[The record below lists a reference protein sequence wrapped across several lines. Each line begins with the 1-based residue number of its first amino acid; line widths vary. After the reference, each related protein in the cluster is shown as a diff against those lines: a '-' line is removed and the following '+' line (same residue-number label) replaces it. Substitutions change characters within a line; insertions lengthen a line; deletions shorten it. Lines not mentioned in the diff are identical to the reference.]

1 MSWLPKHHLLRI
13 YVISQPLS
21 EKNYT
26 PPNSEEPL
34 MDIDWKLHVLT
45 YTVYRKHY
53 QFTFKKHYDQLS
65 KIMFLKEFGFKKG
78 DLVFV
83 TQNYESS
90 ELIILLDKGLQI
102 TIQNYFFCIHWKL
115 DKRSNLSR
123 WIYQNLYPLA
133 RKRFLNAKIVLD
145 RFHISHHL
153 GHVFLK
159 TRFRLWTNLIRSHYP
174 IVP

>member
-1 MSWLPKHHLLRI
+1 
-13 YVISQPLS
+13 
-21 EKNYT
+21 
-26 PPNSEEPL
+26 

-90 ELIILLDKGLQI
+90 ELIILLYKGLQI

-115 DKRSNLSR
+115 GKRSNLSR
-123 WIYQNLYPLA
+123 WIYQNLYPTGSKTLF
-133 RKRFLNAKIVLD
+133 KR
-145 RFHISHHL
+145 
-153 GHVFLK
+153 
-159 TRFRLWTNLIRSHYP
+159 
-174 IVP
+174 

>member
-1 MSWLPKHHLLRI
+1 MLYLNPCPKRI
-13 YVISQPLS
+13 THPLTQ
-21 EKNYT
+21 K
-26 PPNSEEPL
+26 EPL

-65 KIMFLKEFGFKKG
+65 KIMSWKEFGFKKG

-90 ELIILLDKGLQI
+90 ELIILLYKGLQI
-102 TIQNYFFCIHWKL
+102 TIQNYFFVFIESSAKGP
-115 DKRSNLSR
+115 
-123 WIYQNLYPLA
+123 IYHDGYIRTYIPLA

-145 RFHISHHL
+145 RFHITHHL
-153 GHVFLK
+153 GRVFLK

>member
-1 MSWLPKHHLLRI
+1 MLYLTPCPKKNTH
-13 YVISQPLS
+13 PLTQ
-21 EKNYT
+21 K
-26 PPNSEEPL
+26 EPL

-65 KIMFLKEFGFKKG
+65 KIMSWKEFGFKKG

-102 TIQNYFFCIHWKL
+102 TIQNYFFLYSLKARQKVQFNAMDISEPIFHWL
-115 DKRSNLSR
+115 E
-123 WIYQNLYPLA
+123 
-133 RKRFLNAKIVLD
+133 NA
-145 RFHISHHL
+145 F
-153 GHVFLK
+153 
-159 TRFRLWTNLIRSHYP
+159 
-174 IVP
+174 

>member
-1 MSWLPKHHLLRI
+1 MLYLNPCPKRI
-13 YVISQPLS
+13 THPLTQ
-21 EKNYT
+21 K
-26 PPNSEEPL
+26 EPL

-65 KIMFLKEFGFKKG
+65 KIMSWKEFGFKKG

-83 TQNYESS
+83 LKTMSPANSLSSSIKVSKLLYKTTFFVFIESS
-90 ELIILLDKGLQI
+90 AKGP
-102 TIQNYFFCIHWKL
+102 
-115 DKRSNLSR
+115 
-123 WIYQNLYPLA
+123 IYHDGYIRTYIPLA

-145 RFHISHHL
+145 RFHITHHL
-153 GHVFLK
+153 GRVFLK

>member
-1 MSWLPKHHLLRI
+1 MLYLNPCPKKITH
-13 YVISQPLS
+13 PLTQ
-21 EKNYT
+21 K
-26 PPNSEEPL
+26 EPL

-65 KIMFLKEFGFKKG
+65 KIMSWKEFGFKKG

-90 ELIILLDKGLQI
+90 ELIILLYKGLQI

-115 DKRSNLSR
+115 GKRSNLSR
-123 WIYQNLYPLA
+123 WYIRTYIPLA

-153 GHVFLK
+153 GRVFLK

>member
-1 MSWLPKHHLLRI
+1 
-13 YVISQPLS
+13 
-21 EKNYT
+21 
-26 PPNSEEPL
+26 

-45 YTVYRKHY
+45 YTVDRKHY

-65 KIMFLKEFGFKKG
+65 KIMSWKEFGFKKG

-115 DKRSNLSR
+115 GKRSNLSR
-123 WIYQNLYPLA
+123 WIYQNLYSIGSKTLF
-133 RKRFLNAKIVLD
+133 KR
-145 RFHISHHL
+145 
-153 GHVFLK
+153 
-159 TRFRLWTNLIRSHYP
+159 
-174 IVP
+174 

>member
-1 MSWLPKHHLLRI
+1 MIAETSFIKNICYISTLCPKKITH
-13 YVISQPLS
+13 PLTQ
-21 EKNYT
+21 K
-26 PPNSEEPL
+26 EPL
-34 MDIDWKLHVLT
+34 MDIWLKTSCVNLN
-45 YTVYRKHY
+45 TVYRKHY

-65 KIMFLKEFGFKKG
+65 KIMSWKEFGFKKG

-90 ELIILLDKGLQI
+90 ELIILLDKGFQI
-102 TIQNYFFCIHWKL
+102 TIQNYFFCIIESSAKGP
-115 DKRSNLSR
+115 
-123 WIYQNLYPLA
+123 IYRDGYIRTYIPLA

-153 GHVFLK
+153 GRVFLK

>member
-1 MSWLPKHHLLRI
+1 MLYLNPCPKKITH
-13 YVISQPLS
+13 PLTQ
-21 EKNYT
+21 K
-26 PPNSEEPL
+26 EPL

-45 YTVYRKHY
+45 YTVYHMHY

-65 KIMFLKEFGFKKG
+65 KIMFWKEFGFKKG

-90 ELIILLDKGLQI
+90 ELIILLDKDLQI

-115 DKRSNLSR
+115 GKRSNLSR
-123 WIYQNLYPLA
+123 WYIRTYVPLA

-153 GHVFLK
+153 GRVFLK

>member
-1 MSWLPKHHLLRI
+1 MIAETSFIKNI
-13 YVISQPLS
+13 CYISTLVRKKVTHPLTQ
-21 EKNYT
+21 K
-26 PPNSEEPL
+26 EPL

-65 KIMFLKEFGFKKG
+65 KIMSWKEFGFKKG

-102 TIQNYFFCIHWKL
+102 TIQNYFL
-115 DKRSNLSR
+115 
-123 WIYQNLYPLA
+123 
-133 RKRFLNAKIVLD
+133 
-145 RFHISHHL
+145 
-153 GHVFLK
+153 
-159 TRFRLWTNLIRSHYP
+159 
-174 IVP
+174 

>member
-1 MSWLPKHHLLRI
+1 MLYLNPCPKKITH
-13 YVISQPLS
+13 PLTQ
-21 EKNYT
+21 K
-26 PPNSEEPL
+26 EPL

-45 YTVYRKHY
+45 YTFYRKHY

-65 KIMFLKEFGFKKG
+65 KIMSWKEFGFKKG

-115 DKRSNLSR
+115 GKRP
-123 WIYQNLYPLA
+123 IYRDGYIRTYIPLA

-153 GHVFLK
+153 GRVFLK

>member
-1 MSWLPKHHLLRI
+1 MLYLNPCPKKITH
-13 YVISQPLS
+13 PLTQ
-21 EKNYT
+21 K
-26 PPNSEEPL
+26 EPL
-34 MDIDWKLHVLT
+34 MDNAWKLHVST

-65 KIMFLKEFGFKKG
+65 KIMFWKEFGFKKG
-78 DLVFV
+78 DLVFL
-83 TQNYESS
+83 TQNYDSS
-90 ELIILLDKGLQI
+90 ELIILLDKDLQI

-115 DKRSNLSR
+115 GKRSNLSR
-123 WIYQNLYPLA
+123 WYIRTYIPLA

-153 GHVFLK
+153 GRVFLK

>member
-1 MSWLPKHHLLRI
+1 MLYLNPCPKKITH
-13 YVISQPLS
+13 PLTQ
-21 EKNYT
+21 K
-26 PPNSEEPL
+26 EPL

-65 KIMFLKEFGFKKG
+65 KIISWKEFGFKKG

-102 TIQNYFFCIHWKL
+102 TIQNYFFLPFVKYNTVS
-115 DKRSNLSR
+115 DS
-123 WIYQNLYPLA
+123 PL
-133 RKRFLNAKIVLD
+133 
-145 RFHISHHL
+145 
-153 GHVFLK
+153 FLK
-159 TRFRLWTNLIRSHYP
+159 MYEENFLRDSSSHFFD
-174 IVP
+174 IWA

>member
-1 MSWLPKHHLLRI
+1 MLYLNPCPKKITH
-13 YVISQPLS
+13 PLTQ
-21 EKNYT
+21 K
-26 PPNSEEPL
+26 EPL

-45 YTVYRKHY
+45 YTFYRKHY

-65 KIMFLKEFGFKKG
+65 KIMSWKEFGFKKG

-115 DKRSNLSR
+115 GKRSNLSR
-123 WIYQNLYPLA
+123 WYIRTYIPLA

-145 RFHISHHL
+145 RFHITHHL
-153 GHVFLK
+153 GRVFLK

>member
-1 MSWLPKHHLLRI
+1 MLYLNPCPKKITH
-13 YVISQPLS
+13 PLTQ
-21 EKNYT
+21 K
-26 PPNSEEPL
+26 EPL

-65 KIMFLKEFGFKKG
+65 KIMSWKEFGFKKG

-102 TIQNYFFCIHWKL
+102 TIQNYFFLPFVKYNTVS
-115 DKRSNLSR
+115 DS
-123 WIYQNLYPLA
+123 PL
-133 RKRFLNAKIVLD
+133 
-145 RFHISHHL
+145 
-153 GHVFLK
+153 FLK
-159 TRFRLWTNLIRSHYP
+159 MYEENFLRDSSSHFFD
-174 IVP
+174 IWA

>member
-1 MSWLPKHHLLRI
+1 MLYLNPCPKKITH
-13 YVISQPLS
+13 PLTQ
-21 EKNYT
+21 K
-26 PPNSEEPL
+26 EPL

-65 KIMFLKEFGFKKG
+65 KIMSWKEFGFKKG

-102 TIQNYFFCIHWKL
+102 TIQNYFF
-115 DKRSNLSR
+115 LSFVK
-123 WIYQNLYPLA
+123 YNTVSDSPL
-133 RKRFLNAKIVLD
+133 
-145 RFHISHHL
+145 
-153 GHVFLK
+153 FLK
-159 TRFRLWTNLIRSHYP
+159 MYEENFLRDSSSHFFD
-174 IVP
+174 IWA